1 MTQKNEKRCSNC
13 GHDMKFIRRED
24 IQLGEASILGGVWP
38 NIWAGA
44 LDVEL
49 WGCPRCGKLDLYR
62 GDLSEGG
69 EDEDHMAQTICPNC
83 GQEHDLDDPKCPMC
97 GAKNPNI

>member
-1 MTQKNEKRCSNC
+1 MEDVEKRCPNC
-13 GHDMKFIRRED
+13 GHSMKFVRRED
-24 IQLGEASILGGVWP
+24 IQLGEATILGGVWP
-38 NIWAGA
+38 NIWAGS

-62 GDLSEGG
+62 GNWSEDSG
-69 EDEDHMAQTICPNC
+69 EEDHMAQTVCPSC
-83 GQEHDLDDPKCPMC
+83 GAEHDLDDPQCPNC